1 MKGPGGIVAEPY
13 DFQTYDEERDKTV
26 SFRPV
31 EMSDLGMLHAWLNE
45 EHVLPD
51 WSLNDPLPA
60 FQNALAEKLADDHM
74 TPYVGHLDHVP
85 MSYFEAY
92 WAIDDVIADYYD
104 ADPAD
109 QGFHMLLGPP
119 EFLGRG
125 YAESLMRAMV
135 RMQFRHQ
142 ETHRIVGEPDVRNE
156 TVHGILK
163 QIGFEPR
170 REIEMAEKTALLLV
184 CERER
189 FEREVLA

>member
-1 MKGPGGIVAEPY
+1 MKGPGGVVAEPY
-13 DFQTYDEERDKTV
+13 DFQTYDDEIDKTV

-31 EMSDLGMLHAWLNE
+31 EMSDLGMLHSWLNE

-51 WSLNDPLPA
+51 WSLNDPLPK
-60 FQNALAEKLADDHM
+60 FQNTLEGKLADDHM
-74 TPYVGHLDHVP
+74 TPYIGHLDHVP

-119 EFLGRG
+119 EYLGHG
-125 YAESLMRAMV
+125 YAESLMRAMLQ
-135 RMQFRHQ
+135 MQFRHP
-142 ETHRIVGEPDVRNE
+142 ETDRVVGEPDVRNE
-156 TVHGILK
+156 TVHSILK
-163 QIGFEPR
+163 RVGFEPR
-170 REIEMAEKTALLLV
+170 CEIEMDEKTALLMV

-189 FEREVLA
+189 FEQEVLA

>member
-1 MKGPGGIVAEPY
+1 MRGPGGIIAEPY
-13 DFQTYDEERDKTV
+13 DFQTYDDERDKTV

-31 EMSDLGMLHAWLNE
+31 EMSDLGMLHSWLNE

-51 WSLNDPLPA
+51 WSLNDPLPE
-60 FQNALAEKLADDHM
+60 FQNTLEAKLADDHM

-92 WAIDDVIADYYD
+92 WAIDDVIADHYD

-119 EFLGRG
+119 EYLGHG
-125 YAESLMRAMV
+125 YAESLMRAMLQ
-135 RMQFRHQ
+135 MQFRHP
-142 ETHRIVGEPDVRNE
+142 ETDRVVGEPDVHNE
-156 TVHGILK
+156 KVHSILK
-163 QIGFEPR
+163 KIGFEPR
-170 REIEMAEKTALLLV
+170 REIEMENKTALLLV

-189 FEREVLA
+189 FEREVLG